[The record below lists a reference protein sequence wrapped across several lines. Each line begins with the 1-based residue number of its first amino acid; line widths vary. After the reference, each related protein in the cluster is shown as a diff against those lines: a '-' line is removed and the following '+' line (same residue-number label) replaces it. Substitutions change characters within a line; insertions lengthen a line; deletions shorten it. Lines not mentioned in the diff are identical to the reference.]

1 MARSQTPAPISK
13 TAPVDVA
20 VIDADFSAANQ
31 LAEIKREADE
41 QTRAIAAQIG
51 YQLPGDCTDPDLIQ
65 RDIAANMRRSV
76 EACLEV
82 GRGITALKA
91 ACAHGEFGK
100 RLEVLGIEAPVAS
113 RFMAAAKRFSNLPS
127 NANLT
132 KAIGNQTK
140 LFEMLVLDDEQIKD
154 LENEGQTGDLTLD
167 DVATMSV
174 KELRAA
180 LRKERGEHK
189 KTEAINRRLAVVNQE
204 LQTEAARIKTE
215 PADEAAAA
223 LRDEATKY
231 LSEAQS
237 VVQGRLRAALE
248 ALNAA
253 PDAEGK
259 TLFMAG
265 MVGQLMAD
273 LMQLRDEFNLPDVLG
288 DGRPEWV
295 KWAEKNPAAVTAE
308 TAEAE

>member
-1 MARSQTPAPISK
+1 MARSQTPAPVSK
-13 TAPVDVA
+13 AAPVDTA

-82 GRGITALKA
+82 GRGLVALKS
-91 ACAHGEFGK
+91 ACGHGNFMA
-100 RLEVLGIEAPVAS
+100 RLEVLSLDHSV
-113 RFMAAAKRFSNLPS
+113 AKRFMQAATKFSKSATSHL
-127 NANLT
+127 LT
-132 KAIGNQTK
+132 SAIGSQSK
-140 LFEMLVLDDEQIKD
+140 LFEMLVLEDEQIKD

-189 KTEAINRRLAVVNQE
+189 KTEAVNRRLAVVNQE